1 MDLSNLISLQRI
13 DKQLIALEV
22 KKGNLPEIVQ
32 QLESRLLSSTEK
44 LFTNKSDLD
53 EAKKTGRAN
62 ENEIDELYEKLMKYQ
77 EQSYSV
83 KTNKEYDAITIEIE
97 TIENKIEENE
107 KKKADLSHLVK
118 ENEIS
123 VQELDKQ
130 VTELEAEL
138 SQKQL
143 ELNEKLSQ
151 TESQELKLTKER
163 ELLTEQIDKRLL
175 NNYNRIRNGKNGIA
189 LSEVTSYTCGEC
201 FATIPAQKAVEV
213 RMKDQIIL
221 CEVCGRILVPRE
233 TLEEQPVLIN

>member
-1 MDLSNLISLQRI
+1 MDLSKLISLQRT
-13 DKQLIALEV
+13 DKQLIVLEV
-22 KKGNLPEIVQ
+22 KKGNLPEIVK
-32 QLESRLLSSTEK
+32 QLESRLISSTEK
-44 LFTNKSDLD
+44 LSTSKSDLD

-123 VQELDKQ
+123 VQELEKQ

-138 SQKQL
+138 SKKQL
-143 ELNEKLSQ
+143 ELKEKLSQ
-151 TESQELKLTKER
+151 TESEELQLTKER
-163 ELLTEQIDKRLL
+163 ELLTAQIDKRLL

-201 FATIPAQKAVEV
+201 FATIPAQTAVEV

-233 TLEEQPVLIN
+233 TLEEQLV